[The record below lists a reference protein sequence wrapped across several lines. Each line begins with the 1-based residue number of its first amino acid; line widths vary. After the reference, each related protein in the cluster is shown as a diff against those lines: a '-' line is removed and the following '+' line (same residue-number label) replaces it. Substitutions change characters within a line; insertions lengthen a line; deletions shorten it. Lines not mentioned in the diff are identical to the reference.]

1 MKIAII
7 SLGCPKNQVDADVF
21 CHSLIS
27 AGHTTTADPA
37 EADAIIVNTC
47 GFIESAKTEAIENI
61 LDACALKERKPG
73 LKVIVTGCLA
83 ERYRQEIRKE
93 MPEVDAVVGIGCNA
107 ALPAILER
115 LAAPDAAPE
124 EDFGP
129 KTDLALGGKRVIS
142 TPAHYAYLKIAEG
155 CNNRC
160 HYCAIP
166 LIRGPL
172 RSRPLEDCVA
182 EARWLAGEGV
192 KELVVVAQDPT
203 AYGEDWGKNSICQLL
218 DELNAVEGIRW
229 IRILYAY
236 PERITDEFIAAM
248 QRNEKVVR
256 YLDLPIQHCNT
267 RILKAMNRRG
277 DEEVV
282 KSAIRRLRA
291 AMPDITLRTTLIA
304 GYPGETE
311 AEFEQLC
318 EFVKDTRFERL
329 GCFAFSPEEGTP
341 AARMEGQLPEEEK
354 QRRAGVIMDLQARI
368 SAQLLEKKV
377 GSVQTVICD
386 GVDEESGLYLCRSAA
401 DAPEIDGN
409 ICVASDTPL
418 YPGEFYRVKIDESDM
433 YDLFGYAVE
442 ENEDESAQ

>member
-1 MKIAII
+1 MTIAII
-7 SLGCPKNQVDADVF
+7 SLGCPKNQTDADVMA
-21 CHSLIS
+21 HALLA
-27 AGHTTTADPA
+27 AGHTTTAEPS
-37 EADAIIVNTC
+37 EADCILINTC
-47 GFIESAKTEAIENI
+47 AFIESAKQEAIDTI
-61 LDACALKERKPG
+61 LEACSYKQSNPG
-73 LKVIVTGCLA
+73 LKVVVTGCLA
-83 ERYRQEIRKE
+83 ERYKSEIVRE
-93 MPEVDAVVGIGCNA
+93 IPEVDAVVGMASNKNIVEVLA
-107 ALPAILER
+107 RLDHER
-115 LAAPDAAPE
+115 PVEAY
-124 EDFGP
+124 GP
-129 KTDLALGGKRVIS
+129 KEEYALGGARVIS
-142 TPAHYAYLKIAEG
+142 TPRHYAYLKIAEG

-409 ICVASDTPL
+409 VCVASETPL
-418 YPGEFYRVKIDESDM
+418 YPGQFYRVKIDESDM